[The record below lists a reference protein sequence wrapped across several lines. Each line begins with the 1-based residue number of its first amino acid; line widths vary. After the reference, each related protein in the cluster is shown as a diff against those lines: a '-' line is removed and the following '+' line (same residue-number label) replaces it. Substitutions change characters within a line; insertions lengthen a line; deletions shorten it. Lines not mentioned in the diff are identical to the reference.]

1 MALGLDP
8 SWGDLSGVFTHHP
21 LKLVAA
27 PTMVLQQILL
37 DIDTATTMF
46 EFHGFFFLVIIY
58 SMLTSYTYESKCSW
72 LVSTLLK
79 FTLP

>member
-46 EFHGFFFLVIIY
+46 EFHGFFF
-58 SMLTSYTYESKCSW
+58 W
-72 LVSTLLK
+72 
-79 FTLP
+79 